1 MRDINA
7 DRTKTSVDN
16 FCQIC
21 NLKHSIKVPTCH
33 KNPDNPST
41 IDLMLTNMHRSFQNS
56 SAIERGLSDF
66 HKMTMTILNTN
77 FKKQD
82 PEIINNWD
90 CKNVSKENCRQ
101 IILDEFP
108 RMQCSHESTSLKQLF
123 ECFQKS
129 I

>member
-7 DRTKTSVDN
+7 DRRKTSVDN

-21 NLKHSIKVPTCH
+21 NLKHSSKVPTCH

-90 CKNVSKENCRQ
+90 CKNVSKENYRQ
-101 IILDEFP
+101 VILDEFP
-108 RMQCSHESTSLKQLF
+108 RMQCSHESTS
-123 ECFQKS
+123 
-129 I
+129 